1 MEEEGAKADK
11 RRANTKLKE
20 DLKLMETP
28 GVDVDIDGRV
38 RAREASLRAKEEERK
53 AEKNKAAMELLKRA
67 QARED
72 AARGKAD
79 LGGEVVLTP
88 QRAALEIPTQMSGE
102 TPRRLSLEER
112 SHMLEMANSFS
123 APRHTPKP

>member
-53 AEKNKAAMELLKRA
+53 AEKNKAAEAAMELLKRA

-72 AARGKAD
+72 AARAKA
-79 LGGEVVLTP
+79 
-88 QRAALEIPTQMSGE
+88 
-102 TPRRLSLEER
+102 EEAKGVMR
-112 SHMLEMANSFS
+112 YSFWSH
-123 APRHTPKP
+123 